1 MKNIIKIVLTV
12 CLICFSFSC
21 TPEQIKKFGTATAG
35 ILPKVLA
42 TATHAFGGPYAS
54 LIGEFFGSASGN
66 DVYKVELARLQ
77 TEAGYSESQSS
88 EGGYN
93 EGGYNEGGYS
103 EGGYNEGGYS
113 EGGYNEGGYSEG
125 GYNEGGYNEGG
136 YSENSSQPEEYNQ
149 GKPQE
154 GYQENQQ
161 LEKNYN
167 PYSQQDSASQGESL
181 QVSIDLIK
189 EEFKD
194 GRFVAVSVTDG
205 QTLTQSDNYKIL
217 IQSQTP
223 CYIYIAQL
231 DATGKMDPIF
241 PSRVTQW
248 KNPIQANMLYDI
260 PTQKNWFYLDAN
272 VGVETIYFIA
282 SRTQRLDIERIF
294 RELEMKNQT
303 LVQQNQVS
311 MQYAYS
317 ITRGIGGVRP
327 GEIQSVSFKNGSQG
341 QFASTIFESV
351 QADFVITRWFHHR

>member
-1 MKNIIKIVLTV
+1 MKNIIKIVLMV

-21 TPEQIKKFGTATAG
+21 TPEQIKKLGTATAD

-42 TATHAFGGPYAS
+42 TVTHAFGGPYAS
-54 LIGEFFGSASGN
+54 LIGNFFASAGGSE
-66 DVYKVELARLQ
+66 VYKVELERLQ
-77 TEAGYSESQSS
+77 TEAGNSESGDQSENYNYDTG
-88 EGGYN
+88 EGTDSGSQSD
-93 EGGYNEGGYS
+93 YNEGGYS
-103 EGGYNEGGYS
+103 EGGYNQGQPQE
-113 EGGYNEGGYSEG
+113 
-125 GYNEGGYNEGG
+125 G
-136 YSENSSQPEEYNQ
+136 YSENQ
-149 GKPQE
+149 
-154 GYQENQQ
+154 QQ
-161 LEKNYN
+161 LKNYN

-181 QVSIDLIK
+181 QVSVDLIK

-194 GRFVAVSVTDG
+194 GRFVAVSLTDG

-241 PSRVTQW
+241 PSRFTQW
-248 KNPIQANMLYDI
+248 RNPIQSNMLYDI

-272 VGVETIYFIA
+272 IGVETIYFIA

-327 GEIQSVSFKNGSQG
+327 GEIQSVSFQNGSQG
-341 QFASTIFESV
+341 QFASTIFESID
-351 QADFVITRWFHHR
+351 ADLVITRWFHHR

>member
-21 TPEQIKKFGTATAG
+21 TPEQIKKFGTATAD

-42 TATHAFGGPYAS
+42 TATLAFGGPYAS
-54 LIGEFFGSASGN
+54 LIGEFFGSAGGS
-66 DVYKVELARLQ
+66 DAYKVELERLQ
-77 TEAGYSESQSS
+77 TEAGNFESGDQSEDYNYDTGEGTDSGSQS
-88 EGGYN
+88 
-93 EGGYNEGGYS
+93 GYNEGGYS
-103 EGGYNEGGYS
+103 EGGYGEGGYG
-113 EGGYNEGGYSEG
+113 EGGYNQGQPQE
-125 GYNEGGYNEGG
+125 G
-136 YSENSSQPEEYNQ
+136 YSENQ
-149 GKPQE
+149 
-154 GYQENQQ
+154 QQ
-161 LEKNYN
+161 LKNYN

-194 GRFVAVSVTDG
+194 GRFVAVSITDG

-241 PSRVTQW
+241 PSRFTQRR
-248 KNPIQANMLYDI
+248 NPIQSNMLYDI

-327 GEIQSVSFKNGSQG
+327 GEIQSVSFQNGSQG
-341 QFASTIFESV
+341 QFASTIFESID
-351 QADFVITRWFHHR
+351 ADFVITRWFHHR